1 MEQPRSLFHVSR
13 QNRSAKQAHCREN
26 TDTGEAKSRARQR
39 RCFFPK
45 VCPFGPGVSWAAQ
58 RRFFC
63 LSSMLRRRN
72 KSFRRRFAL
81 GILWKRVGNKFAG
94 GDTGKACAGIIQAMT
109 DYDVVV
115 VGAGHAGA
123 EAALAAARL
132 GARTLC
138 LTLSRA
144 TVALMPCNC
153 SIGGPAKGNLVREVD
168 ALGGQMGIN
177 ADAARTHVR
186 LLNTGKGPA
195 VQALR
200 AQCDKDLYS
209 QAMRQA
215 LENAPN
221 LTLREGMADDLLLDN
236 GQVVGLATQEGE
248 RFTAKSVVVT
258 TGTFLRGMMHRGE
271 ERTAGGRL
279 GERPSVALSDTL
291 RRAGFPTLRL
301 KTGTTPRIDKRSVDF
316 ARLLTLDSEP
326 NAGTFS
332 FLPKST
338 QPSRALLPTWLTHTN
353 ARTHEIIHANLSR
366 SAMYGGFIDGCGPR
380 YCPSIEDKIVK
391 FRDKTSHQ
399 VFLEQ
404 EGWDTD
410 SLYVQGTS
418 TSLPA
423 EVQLEFLHTIAGLE
437 KCVMLKPGYA
447 VEYDAVPP
455 TELTHA
461 LMTKRL
467 PGLFL
472 AGQINGTSGYEEA
485 AAQGLMAGTNAALW
499 ARGDAPFALGRA
511 DAYLGVMIDD
521 LVTKGVDEPY
531 RLLTSRAEYRLLL
544 RQDNA
549 DLRLTARGRDIG
561 LVPDERWHVFD
572 QKRRFVEAEVA
583 RLETEAVSGA
593 DNARLAAL
601 GLSPVSQRT
610 ALADLLKRPDMD
622 YAKARA
628 LSPPPQFLPNDV
640 MEQVEIQCKYE
651 GYIGRQQGQVQAA
664 ARREETPIPAG
675 FQFGA
680 LRALSNEGRDNL
692 ARVQPV
698 SLGQAARI
706 PGVTPAD
713 IAVLSVYLEQRR
725 REAA

>member
-1 MEQPRSLFHVSR
+1 M
-13 QNRSAKQAHCREN
+13 
-26 TDTGEAKSRARQR
+26 QR
-39 RCFFPK
+39 
-45 VCPFGPGVSWAAQ
+45 
-58 RRFFC
+58 
-63 LSSMLRRRN
+63 LE
-72 KSFRRRFAL
+72 KSFPSSRLKAGYL
-81 GILWKRVGNKFAG
+81 PCGYNK
-94 GDTGKACAGIIQAMT
+94 CMT
-109 DYDVVV
+109 DYDVIV

-138 LTLSRA
+138 LTLSRE
-144 TVALMPCNC
+144 TIALMPCNC
-153 SIGGPAKGNLVREVD
+153 SIGGPAKGNLVREID
-168 ALGGQMGIN
+168 ALGGQMGVN
-177 ADAARTHVR
+177 ADATRTHAR

-209 QAMRQA
+209 QTMRA
-215 LENAPN
+215 VLEHAPN
-221 LTLREGMADDLLLDN
+221 LTLREGMADDLILEQE
-236 GQVVGLATQEGE
+236 GVAGLATQAGE
-248 RFTAKSVVVT
+248 RFTAKAVVIT
-258 TGTFLRGMMHRGE
+258 TGTFLRGMMHRGDTQ
-271 ERTAGGRL
+271 TAGGRL
-279 GERPSVALSDTL
+279 GERPSVALADTL
-291 RRAGFPTLRL
+291 HRLGFPTLRL
-301 KTGTTPRIDKRSVDF
+301 KTGTTPRIDKQSVDF
-316 ARLLTLDSEP
+316 SSLVTLDSEP
-326 NAGTFS
+326 NAGAFS
-332 FLPKST
+332 FLPGT
-338 QPSRALLPTWLTHTN
+338 TRAERALLPTWLTHTN
-353 ARTHEIIHANLSR
+353 ARTHEIIYANLSR

-423 EVQLEFLHTIAGLE
+423 DVQLEFLHTIPGLE
-437 KCVMLKPGYA
+437 KCEMLLPGYA

-485 AAQGLMAGTNAALW
+485 AAQGLMAGANAALR
-499 ARGDAPFALGRA
+499 AQGAEPFVLGRA
-511 DAYLGVMIDD
+511 EAYLGVMIDD

-549 DLRLTARGRDIG
+549 DLRLTARGRAAG
-561 LVPDERWHVFD
+561 LVPDARWQLFD
-572 QKRRFVEAEVA
+572 QKRDLVQCEVT
-583 RLETEAVSGA
+583 RLERESVTGT
-593 DNARLAAL
+593 DNARLAHL
-601 GLSPVSQRT
+601 GLSPVSQRM
-610 ALADLLKRPDMD
+610 ALADLMKRPDMD

-628 LSPPPQFLPNDV
+628 LSPPPHVLPADV
-640 MEQVEIQCKYE
+640 QEQVEIQCKYE

-664 ARREETPIPAG
+664 SRREETIIPAG
-675 FQFGA
+675 FVFGT

-692 ARVQPV
+692 TRVQPV

-713 IAVLSVYLEQRR
+713 IAVLSVHLEQRR

>member
-1 MEQPRSLFHVSR
+1 M
-13 QNRSAKQAHCREN
+13 A
-26 TDTGEAKSRARQR
+26 
-39 RCFFPK
+39 
-45 VCPFGPGVSWAAQ
+45 
-58 RRFFC
+58 
-63 LSSMLRRRN
+63 
-72 KSFRRRFAL
+72 
-81 GILWKRVGNKFAG
+81 
-94 GDTGKACAGIIQAMT
+94 
-109 DYDVVV
+109 DYDVVI

-123 EAALAAARL
+123 EAALAAARM

-138 LTLSRA
+138 LTLSRE
-144 TVALMPCNC
+144 TIALMPCNC
-153 SIGGPAKGNLVREVD
+153 SVGGPAKGNLVREVD
-168 ALGGQMGIN
+168 ALGGQMGRA
-177 ADAARTHVR
+177 ADATRTHVR

-209 QAMRQA
+209 QTMRA
-215 LENAPN
+215 TLEASPN
-221 LTLREGMADDLLLDN
+221 LTLLEGMAEDLILEQ
-236 GQVVGLATQEGE
+236 GQVAGLKTQAGE
-248 RFTAKSVVVT
+248 QLTAKAVVLT
-258 TGTFLRGMMHRGE
+258 TGTFLRGMMHRGD
-271 ERTAGGRL
+271 TQTPGGRL

-316 ARLLTLDSEP
+316 APLTTLDSEP
-326 NAGTFS
+326 DAGTFS
-332 FLPKST
+332 FLPRST
-338 QPSRALLPTWLTHTN
+338 QAERALLPTWLTHTN
-353 ARTHEIIHANLSR
+353 ERTHAVIHANLSR

-391 FRDKTSHQ
+391 FRDKLSHQ

-404 EGWDTD
+404 EGWDTH

-423 EVQLEFLHTIAGLE
+423 DVQLAFLHTIAGLE
-437 KCVMLKPGYA
+437 HCEMLLPGYA

-485 AAQGLMAGTNAALW
+485 AAQGLMAGANAALW
-499 ARGDAPFALGRA
+499 ARNDAPFVLGRA
-511 DAYLGVMIDD
+511 DAYIGVMIDD

-549 DLRLTARGRDIG
+549 DLRLTGRGRDIG
-561 LVPDERWHVFD
+561 LVPEARWHMFTE
-572 QKRRFVEAEVA
+572 KRHLVEQEVA
-583 RLETEAVSGA
+583 RLERESVSGM
-593 DNARLAAL
+593 DSARLAHL
-601 GLSPVSQRT
+601 GLSPVGQRT
-610 ALADLLKRPDMD
+610 ALADLMKRPDMD
-622 YAKARA
+622 YAKAQA
-628 LSPPPQFLPNDV
+628 LSPLPWDLPADV
-640 MEQVEIQCKYE
+640 REQVEIQCKYE

-664 ARREETPIPAG
+664 SRREETVIPSG
-675 FQFGA
+675 FVFGT

-713 IAVLSVYLEQRR
+713 IAVLSVFLEQRR

>member
-1 MEQPRSLFHVSR
+1 MISSR
-13 QNRSAKQAHCREN
+13 YNIS
-26 TDTGEAKSRARQR
+26 
-39 RCFFPK
+39 
-45 VCPFGPGVSWAAQ
+45 
-58 RRFFC
+58 
-63 LSSMLRRRN
+63 
-72 KSFRRRFAL
+72 
-81 GILWKRVGNKFAG
+81 
-94 GDTGKACAGIIQAMT
+94 MT
-109 DYDVVV
+109 DYDVIV

-123 EAALAAARL
+123 EAALASARL

-138 LTLSRA
+138 LTVSRE
-144 TVALMPCNC
+144 TIALMPCNC
-153 SIGGPAKGNLVREVD
+153 SVGGPAKGSLVREID

-177 ADAARTHVR
+177 ADATRTHVR

-209 QAMRQA
+209 QIMRSV
-215 LENAPN
+215 LEHAPN
-221 LTLREGMADDLLLDN
+221 LTIVEGMADDLIIEH
-236 GQVVGLATQEGE
+236 GHVVGLMSQSGE
-248 RFTAKSVVVT
+248 RFTAKSIVIT
-258 TGTFLRGMMHRGE
+258 TGTFLRGMMHSGD

-279 GERPSVALSDTL
+279 GERPSVALAETL
-291 RRAGFPTLRL
+291 RRLGFPTLRL

-316 ARLLTLDSEP
+316 SQMTVLDSEP

-332 FLPKST
+332 FLPDSAGGET
-338 QPSRALLPTWLTHTN
+338 RTLLPTWLTYTN
-353 ARTHEIIHANLSR
+353 ARTHQVIHDNLSR

-391 FRDKTSHQ
+391 FRDKLSHQ

-404 EGWDTD
+404 EGWDTN

-423 EVQLEFLHTIAGLE
+423 DVQLEFLHTITGLE
-437 KCVMLKPGYA
+437 ECVMLKPGYA

-485 AAQGLMAGTNAALW
+485 AAQGLMAGANAALR
-499 ARGDAPFALGRA
+499 ARGDAPFVLGRTE
-511 DAYLGVMIDD
+511 AYIGVMIDD

-549 DLRLTARGRDIG
+549 DLRLTPRGCEIG
-561 LVPDERWHVFD
+561 LVPDARAEMFERKSAQVHS
-572 QKRRFVEAEVA
+572 EVA
-583 RLETEAVSGA
+583 RLERECVTGI
-593 DNARLAAL
+593 DNARLASL

-622 YAKARA
+622 YVKASA
-628 LSPPPQFLPNDV
+628 LSPPPGPLPGDV
-640 MEQVEIQCKYE
+640 TEQVEIQCKYE

-664 ARREETPIPAG
+664 VRREETLIPTG
-675 FQFGA
+675 FAFGTV
-680 LRALSNEGRDNL
+680 RALSNEGRDNL
-692 ARVQPV
+692 SRVQPV

-713 IAVLSVYLEQRR
+713 IAVLSVHLEQRR
-725 REAA
+725 RAAA